1 MSDSAF
7 TLFRRENKTPDK
19 YYSTLSDGCQLITL
33 RQRQTARL
41 THTQTRPLPHCR
53 THLSFLSQQHGTES
67 QHRTHIAAKHRR
79 SQKPHKEAHQ
89 QPHRTRRNQ
98 KNEPQE
104 HIRHSPI
111 AIRPADSNPSRAYRI
126 AQHNTRSAP
135 FLCSA
140 PPHNL
145 KEGACKD
152 RAGHTR
158 LGRWKDPTSPPTERG
173 PRAAHPHSLTR
184 EPRSH
189 RTRSTS
195 HTHLKPDLTDTHTN
209 STHTHNCRSST
220 AHNHTT
226 PKEANEKTKGV
237 QRSGNHTTGKGSPH
251 AVLEAYTHSHHA
263 SRRKETCVVTPLRCL
278 RKALDT
284 RPSVPHRAVAAAPP
298 SQRV

>member
-1 MSDSAF
+1 MPAHNTATAADRATHTHADTPTATLPNTPLLSLAATRHRISA
-7 TLFRRENKTPDK
+7 PHS
-19 YYSTLSDGCQLITL
+19 YC
-33 RQRQTARL
+33 RQT
-41 THTQTRPLPHCR
+41 P
-53 THLSFLSQQHGTES
+53 SFT
-67 QHRTHIAAKHRR
+67 
-79 SQKPHKEAHQ
+79 KPHKEAHQ

-145 KEGACKD
+145 KEGACKY

-195 HTHLKPDLTDTHTN
+195 HTHLKPDLTQTHTQIAR
-209 STHTHNCRSST
+209 THTHNCRSSVT

-237 QRSGNHTTGKGSPH
+237 QRSGNQRPERLPSCCIGGVH
-251 AVLEAYTHSHHA
+251 THSHNA
-263 SRRKETCVVTPLRCL
+263 SRRKETCVVTPLRCPQGI
-278 RKALDT
+278 RHT
-284 RPSVPHRAVAAAPP
+284 PSVPHRAVAAAPP

>member
-53 THLSFLSQQHGTES
+53 THLFFLSQQHGTES

-79 SQKPHKEAHQ
+79 SQSHTKKHTNNLIGRAGTKKMS
-89 QPHRTRRNQ
+89 RRSI
-98 KNEPQE
+98 
-104 HIRHSPI
+104 IRHSPI

-145 KEGACKD
+145 KEGACKY

-195 HTHLKPDLTDTHTN
+195 HTHQSSRSHTDTH
-209 STHTHNCRSST
+209 
-220 AHNHTT
+220 
-226 PKEANEKTKGV
+226 K
-237 QRSGNHTTGKGSPH
+237 
-251 AVLEAYTHSHHA
+251 
-263 SRRKETCVVTPLRCL
+263 
-278 RKALDT
+278 
-284 RPSVPHRAVAAAPP
+284 
-298 SQRV
+298 